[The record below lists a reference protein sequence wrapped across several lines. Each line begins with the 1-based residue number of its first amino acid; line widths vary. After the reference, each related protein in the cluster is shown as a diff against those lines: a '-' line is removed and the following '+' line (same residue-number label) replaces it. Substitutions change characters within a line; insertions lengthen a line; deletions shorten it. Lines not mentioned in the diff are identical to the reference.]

1 MAKNSICHIEFES
14 TDLARSQAFFEKMFE
29 WTFRSFGD
37 TMVVFGL
44 GDTHLGG
51 LQKVEKAS
59 PGRSPS
65 VWVEVD
71 DVDAY
76 LARVEKSGGAI
87 KGGKSMIDGVG
98 WSAEISDPDGNSVG
112 LVQFVK

>member
-14 TDLARSQAFFEKMFE
+14 TDLARSQAFLEKMFE

-51 LQKVEKAS
+51 LQKVETVSA
-59 PGRSPS
+59 GRSPS

-76 LARVEKSGGAI
+76 LSKASGCGGAI
-87 KGGKSMIDGVG
+87 KSGKSLVEGVG
-98 WSAEISDPDGNSVG
+98 WSAEITDPDGSSIG
-112 LVQFVK
+112 LVQFER